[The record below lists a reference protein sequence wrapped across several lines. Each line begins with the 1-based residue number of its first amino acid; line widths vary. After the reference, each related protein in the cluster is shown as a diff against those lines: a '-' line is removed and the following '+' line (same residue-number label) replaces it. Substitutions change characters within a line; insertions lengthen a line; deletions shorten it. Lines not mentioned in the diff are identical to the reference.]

1 MGPAIPII
9 GGIAALSLVGLRLRA
24 ISKLK
29 ATTTPATPIPAVPGS
44 TAKANTAGQT
54 IITTPDGATATF
66 VQPSI
71 PIDVPPA
78 GKRKPTTQE
87 IASSMAIVIVDV
99 VGQDSTAAQKAAQ
112 IAFQNTRPD
121 VDWFSPSDADIQAGI
136 ALMMTP
142 GFTPSPPATFRNA

>member
-29 ATTTPATPIPAVPGS
+29 TPATPIPAVPGS

-71 PIDVPPA
+71 PVDVPPA
-78 GKRKPTTQE
+78 GKRKPTAQE
-87 IASSMAIVIVDV
+87 IASSMAIVIVDQP
-99 VGQDSTAAQKAAQ
+99 GQDSTAAQKAAQ
-112 IAFQNTRPD
+112 LNFQNTRPD

-142 GFTPSPPATFRNA
+142 GFTPLPPATFRNAG